1 MKGDMEMKTL
11 RLEWMKEERYY
22 DNGCNSVASNATKIY
37 SSMSK
42 GNP

>member
-37 SSMSK
+37 SSTSK